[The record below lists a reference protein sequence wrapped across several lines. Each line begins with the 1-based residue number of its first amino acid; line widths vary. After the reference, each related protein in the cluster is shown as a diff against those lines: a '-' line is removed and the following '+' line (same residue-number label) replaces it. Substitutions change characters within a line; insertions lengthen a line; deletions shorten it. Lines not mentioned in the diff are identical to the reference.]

1 MILRQ
6 SGTFGDQGAV
16 EVRIRG
22 KFNSYEKKSGNVLMS
37 FDEQAAEQRKREE
50 FKRAQQRLRQ
60 LEQIEVYRE
69 KRVKAQIEEIEE
81 QKVKNEE
88 LLRKKFEQDKKRQR
102 YF

>member
-37 FDEQAAEQRKREE
+37 FDEQAAE
-50 FKRAQQRLRQ
+50 
-60 LEQIEVYRE
+60 
-69 KRVKAQIEEIEE
+69 
-81 QKVKNEE
+81 
-88 LLRKKFEQDKKRQR
+88 
-102 YF
+102 